1 KEARTARQGAE
12 YAFADRVGIARPDG
26 GGRLRIIIRRARH
39 RVSAGS
45 SERGREL
52 AGSGIHGHGIPRTLL
67 HQLSSVSESV
77 PADGAGTVFQTR
89 RGVNNAPFTARSP
102 GTHH

>member
-12 YAFADRVGIARPDG
+12 YAFADRVDIARPDG

-52 AGSGIHGHGIPRTLL
+52 AGSGIHRTLL